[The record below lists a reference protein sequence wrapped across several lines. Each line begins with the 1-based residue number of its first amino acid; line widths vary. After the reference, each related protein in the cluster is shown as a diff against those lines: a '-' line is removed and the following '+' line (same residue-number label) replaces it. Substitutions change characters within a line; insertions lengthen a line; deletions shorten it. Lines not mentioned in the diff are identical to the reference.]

1 VFLRVKCECRD
12 VARNVMA
19 GDRHRAPA
27 SAMRGPKGSGI
38 LLLMVS
44 AQLVVHVAGSTLCD
58 RCETDGVRA
67 LRRYYL
73 SLNLSSVYLNI
84 TQCMRST

>member
-1 VFLRVKCECRD
+1 
-12 VARNVMA
+12 
-19 GDRHRAPA
+19 
-27 SAMRGPKGSGI
+27 
-38 LLLMVS
+38 MVS

-58 RCETDGVRA
+58 RCETDEVRA